1 MDNELGTTTTV
12 LTVVIV
18 IGGLPP
24 LPGVVAALP
33 PYDLV
38 IAADSGLHGA
48 RALGIKIDA
57 VIGDMDSV
65 DATILDDAQN
75 SGVAIERSPCDKD
88 ATDTEL
94 ALLYAVARG
103 ATKLVVVTGGGGRL
117 DHQLGVLNVLLH
129 PKLSAARVEMF
140 WDTAHVIALHGG
152 ESATITGRI
161 GEEVGLLAM
170 GGAAT
175 GITTSGLRWALD
187 GETLASHSTRGVSNQ
202 LVDTQATVSLQTG
215 NLFIIRPN
223 ALEAQ
228 NEK

>member
-1 MDNELGTTTTV
+1 VDNESGKTTTE

-24 LPGVVAALP
+24 LPSVVAALP
-33 PYDLV
+33 PHDFA

-48 RALGIKIDA
+48 RALGLKIDA

-65 DATILDDAQN
+65 DPTILSDAQN
-75 SGVAIERSPCDKD
+75 SGAAIERSHCDKD

-94 ALLYAVARG
+94 ALLHAVARG
-103 ATKLVVVTGGGGRL
+103 ATKIVVVTGGGGRL

-129 PKLSAARVEMF
+129 PALSAARVEMF
-140 WDTAHVIALHGG
+140 WDTAHVIALRGHS
-152 ESATITGRI
+152 SATITGRI

-187 GETLASHSTRGVSNQ
+187 CEILASHSTRGVSNE
-202 LVDTQATVSLQTG
+202 LIAREATVSLQTG

-223 ALEAQ
+223 ALEAR

>member
-1 MDNELGTTTTV
+1 VDNESGTTTTELTIVVV
-12 LTVVIV
+12 L
-18 IGGLPP
+18 GGLPP
-24 LPGVVAALP
+24 SPSVAAALP
-33 PYDLV
+33 RHDLV

-48 RALGIKIDA
+48 RALGLKIDA

-65 DATILDDAQN
+65 DPTILNDAQN
-75 SGVAIERSPCDKD
+75 SGVAIERSPRDKD

-103 ATKLVVVTGGGGRL
+103 ATRIIVVTGGGGRL

-129 PKLSAARVEMF
+129 PALSAARVEMF
-140 WDTAHVIALHGG
+140 WDTAHVIALRGDA
-152 ESATITGRI
+152 SATITGRI

-187 GETLASHSTRGVSNQ
+187 GETIASHSTRGVSNQ
-202 LVDTQATVSLQTG
+202 LAAAQATVSLQTG
-215 NLFIIRPN
+215 NLFIIQPN
-223 ALEAQ
+223 ALEAR

>member
-1 MDNELGTTTTV
+1 MDNESGTTTTE
-12 LTVVIV
+12 LTAVIV

-24 LPGVVAALP
+24 VPGVVAALP
-33 PYDLV
+33 KYDLV

-48 RALGIKIDA
+48 SALGLKVDA

-65 DATILDDAQN
+65 DETVLNEAQD
-75 SGVAIERSPCDKD
+75 SGIAIERSPREKD
-88 ATDTEL
+88 NTDTEL

-103 ATKLVVVTGGGGRL
+103 ATRIVVVTGGGGRL

-129 PKLSAARVEMF
+129 PKLSGARVEMY
-140 WDTAHVIALHGG
+140 WDVAHVIVLRAGA
-152 ESATITGRI
+152 SASFTGRI
-161 GEEVGLLAM
+161 GEQVGLLAV

-187 GETLASHSTRGVSNQ
+187 SETLASHSTRGVSNE
-202 LVDTQATVSLQTG
+202 LVEATATVSLQTG
-215 NLFIIRPN
+215 NLFVIKPN
-223 ALEAQ
+223 ALEVR

>member
-1 MDNELGTTTTV
+1 MENESSKTTEITA
-12 LTVVIV
+12 VVV

-24 LPGVVAALP
+24 LPGVAAVLP

-48 RALGIKIDA
+48 RAIGIKVDA

-65 DATILDDAQN
+65 NPTILNDAQI
-75 SGVAIERSPCDKD
+75 SGVVVERSPRDKD

-103 ATKLVVVTGGGGRL
+103 ATRIIVVTGRGGRL

-129 PKLSAARVEMF
+129 PALSAARVEMF
-140 WDTAHVIALHGG
+140 WDTAHVVALRGG
-152 ESATITGRI
+152 ESATISGRI

-175 GITTSGLRWALD
+175 GVSTSGLRWALNS
-187 GETLASHSTRGVSNQ
+187 ETLASHTTRGVSNQ
-202 LVDTQATVSLQTG
+202 LIAAQATVSLTTG

-223 ALEAQ
+223 ALDA
-228 NEK
+228 

>member
-1 MDNELGTTTTV
+1 MENESGTTATE
-12 LTVVIV
+12 LTAVIV

-24 LPGVVAALP
+24 VPGVVAALP
-33 PYDLV
+33 KYDLV

-48 RALGIKIDA
+48 IALGLKVDA

-65 DATILDDAQN
+65 DPTILNEAQY
-75 SGVAIERSPCDKD
+75 SGIYIERSPREKD
-88 ATDTEL
+88 NTDTEL

-103 ATKLVVVTGGGGRL
+103 ATRIVLVTGGGGRL

-129 PKLSAARVEMF
+129 PKLSGARVEMF
-140 WDTAHVIALHGG
+140 WDIAHVIVVRGG
-152 ESATITGRI
+152 ASANVTGQI
-161 GEEVGLLAM
+161 GEQVGLLAV

-187 GETLASHSTRGVSNQ
+187 SENLASHSTRGVSNE
-202 LVDTQATVSLQTG
+202 LVEATATVSLQTG
-215 NLFIIRPN
+215 NLFIIKPN
-223 ALEAQ
+223 ALEVR